1 VLSHPP
7 PNATTSLLSQ
17 ARPDADADADT
28 ITTACPDQAVRER
41 SLAKYRHKAA
51 QYDSTVGP
59 TWTIRERAVAAL
71 QLKPGQ
77 SVLDVGCGTGMSLSL
92 LQAAVGDQGRV
103 YGCDHSPDMLAR
115 ARQQVLAAGWPNV
128 QVVECPAQAVRL
140 CEPVDAL
147 LFHYTHDILRS
158 PAAIQRLLSL
168 AKPGARVA
176 IAGIKY
182 FPRWMAPLNL
192 WVYFKNHG
200 YNGSPGQLSTPW
212 DHIARHIDDW
222 QWAPTQWGM
231 GYLASGRLRVASAKA
246 AAVADVGAQAA
257 LSMAATTAR

>member
-1 VLSHPP
+1 VLSNPTH
-7 PNATTSLLSQ
+7 TTTALRAQ
-17 ARPDADADADT
+17 GRPDADPAL
-28 ITTACPDQAVRER
+28 CPDQVVRDR
-41 SLAKYRHKAA
+41 SLAKYRQKAA
-51 QYDSTVGP
+51 HYDSTVGP

-77 SVLDVGCGTGMSLSL
+77 CVLDVGCGTGMSLSL
-92 LQAAVGDQGRV
+92 LQAAVGDTGRV

-115 ARQQVLAAGWPNV
+115 ARQQVVTAGWPNV

-140 CEPVDAL
+140 AEPVDAL

-158 PAAIQRLLSL
+158 PAAIQRLLGL

-192 WVYFKNHG
+192 WVYLKNRG
-200 YNGSPGQLSTPW
+200 YNGAPGQLSTPW
-212 DHIARHIDDW
+212 DHIQQHLDDW
-222 QWAPTQWGM
+222 HWARTQWGM
-231 GYLASGRLRVASAKA
+231 GYLASGRLRVASKKA
-246 AAVADVGAQAA
+246 AAATGVMPIASLRVAEVSE
-257 LSMAATTAR
+257 LT